1 MGSTLSIGTGDGAD
15 TVTLSRVAVTS
26 NLQIETFDTFF
37 DGDDTVTITVGAIVE
52 PLMMN
57 DGTGVRV
64 SQDFINKL
72 PF

>member
-1 MGSTLSIGTGDGAD
+1 MEHLQLKAGE
-15 TVTLSRVAVTS
+15 VTHASVA
-26 NLQIETFDTFF
+26 LRL
-37 DGDDTVTITVGAIVE
+37 DTVTITVGAIVE